1 MNILSLALTAV
12 AGLTL
17 AGCAPVDDAGPSP
30 RPPLDGPDQCKASQY
45 QRYLGRNRSELPER
59 PANEIWRV
67 TCTTCPVTMDYV
79 SHRLNILYDRTSG
92 VIREV
97 KCG

>member
-30 RPPLDGPDQCKASQY
+30 RPPLDGPDPCKA
-45 QRYLGRNRSELPER
+45 P
-59 PANEIWRV
+59 
-67 TCTTCPVTMDYV
+67 
-79 SHRLNILYDRTSG
+79 RTSA